1 MMKFSSF
8 VLPLV
13 LASALSVPAQ
23 AQDAGPLHGPRPED
37 FRRLGPRAEDFRRLG
52 PDLPSAS
59 AFMAGPT
66 ASKASSS
73 GHEHEFL
80 SPRITPYI
88 WPSGTADGRLA
99 GPPTPVTLDE
109 TRLAGPKTPAA
120 STVIPLGPRVPAE
133 EVPIAY
139 GFVFP
144 VGGETSF
151 QQPDENGSAPFRLVR
166 GFNPGG
172 RGGDKHMG
180 VDLSNRKQGSQ
191 VRAIADGIVAMV
203 CDRTAG
209 DPMHTGWGNM
219 VVLAHKLPGGEVVYS
234 LLAHLKDR
242 SIHVRPGDR
251 VAAGQAIAE
260 VGSTGH
266 AEGPHL
272 HLEMRKF
279 LDWDALN
286 VLPNG
291 WQHMG
296 FLNPLNFLSNHLLK
310 FPDLPEDHWAYPY
323 VMTLVKLGVLPAGTS
338 FGPDDP
344 ITGSEFAELMTRAF
358 GSSAPKVTASG
369 DRPLPLASAI
379 GTVLQALRTPG
390 SVDDNS
396 ARQSFWLKASL
407 EKATGKPVRDYSHGI
422 TRAEAAVLVDAAL
435 EADNR
440 EPDAARSTGPI
451 KH

>member
-1 MMKFSSF
+1 MNKLSS
-8 VLPLV
+8 VLLALLV
-13 LASALSVPAQ
+13 VVALCADRAQ
-23 AQDAGPLHGPRPED
+23 GDPRMHGPNPED
-37 FRRLGPRAEDFRRLG
+37 FRRLGPELPLTPGVAPVAG
-52 PDLPSAS
+52 PATPDLRTVNSP
-59 AFMAGPT
+59 
-66 ASKASSS
+66 
-73 GHEHEFL
+73 GHQHEFL
-80 SPRITPYI
+80 AQRITPYI
-88 WPSGTADGRLA
+88 WPNGTAEGRLA
-99 GPPTPVTLDE
+99 GPPTPPSAEALRVS
-109 TRLAGPKTPAA
+109 GPATP
-120 STVIPLGPRVPAE
+120 STGSVIPLGPRIPAE
-133 EVPIAY
+133 EVPTAY

-151 QQPDENGSAPFRLVR
+151 QEPDENGGPGFRLVR

-266 AEGPHL
+266 SDGPHL

-286 VLPNG
+286 VLPAG

-296 FLNPLNFLSNHLLK
+296 FLNPLNFLSGHLLK

-344 ITGSEFAELMTRAF
+344 ITGSEFGELMTRAF
-358 GSSAPKVTASG
+358 GTQAPRFAG
-369 DRPLPLASAI
+369 APDRPLPLASAI
-379 GTVLQALRTPG
+379 GTVLQALRAPG
-390 SVDDNS
+390 SVDDVS

-435 EADNR
+435 AADNR
-440 EPDAARSTGPI
+440 EPGAPRPTKP
-451 KH
+451 